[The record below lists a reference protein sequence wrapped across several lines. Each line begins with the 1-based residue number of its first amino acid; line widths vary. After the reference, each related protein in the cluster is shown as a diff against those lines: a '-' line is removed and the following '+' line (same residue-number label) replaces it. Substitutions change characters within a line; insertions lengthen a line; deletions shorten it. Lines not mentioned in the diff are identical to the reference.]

1 MYSRT
6 EAHFYGLPKGQ
17 GSLCKM
23 SRLLPIHHSSKGAAF
38 QNNLGKQ
45 QHQLLA
51 HNKLVSKAKTKERPG
66 QSRTSRTEN
75 LKQRQFRPIIVVPLI
90 PKSIV
95 RAHTHV
101 SRLSFVIQ
109 APLSLHHGL
118 LSEPSL
124 SSQSLNVQVPL
135 RLIRTRDASPCHP
148 RPP

>member
-23 SRLLPIHHSSKGAAF
+23 SRLLPVHHSSKGAAF

-51 HNKLVSKAKTKERPG
+51 HNRFVSKAKAKTKERLG
-66 QSRTSRTEN
+66 QSPTSRTEN
-75 LKQRQFRPIIVVPLI
+75 LKQRQFPSTIVVRLI
-90 PKSIV
+90 PKRVV

-109 APLSLHHGL
+109 APLSLHHGI
-118 LSEPSL
+118 LSEPPYPL
-124 SSQSLNVQVPL
+124 SHLGSQ
-135 RLIRTRDASPCHP
+135 CHYA
-148 RPP
+148 

>member
-1 MYSRT
+1 MRT
-6 EAHFYGLPKGQ
+6 EARFYGLPRGQ
-17 GSLCKM
+17 GNLSKM
-23 SRLLPIHHSSKGAAF
+23 SCLLPIHHSSKGAAF

-101 SRLSFVIQ
+101 SRLSFAIQ

-118 LSEPSL
+118 LSEPPYPL
-124 SSQSLNVQVPL
+124 SHLTSQ
-135 RLIRTRDASPCHP
+135 CHCA
-148 RPP
+148 